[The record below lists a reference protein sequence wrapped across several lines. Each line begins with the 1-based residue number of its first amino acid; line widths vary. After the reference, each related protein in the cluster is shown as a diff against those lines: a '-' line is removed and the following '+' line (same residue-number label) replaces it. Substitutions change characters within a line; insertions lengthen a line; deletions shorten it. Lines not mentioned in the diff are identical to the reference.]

1 MLYAVK
7 RLALGICL
15 IVMVVEGTLALD
27 GTDVTRWPDLKR
39 GSDAANLGDRLVMMM
54 HRRQVLYD
62 FSGADKSRLRAD
74 DLLNRFE
81 DLRRAEQP
89 DESAADMLRRLYV

>member
-7 RLALGICL
+7 RLALGISL
-15 IVMVVEGTLALD
+15 IVMVDEGTLALD
-27 GTDVTRWPDLKR
+27 GTDMTRWPDLKR
-39 GSDAANLGDRLVMMM
+39 GSEAANLGDRLVLM
-54 HRRQVLYD
+54 HGRQVLHD
-62 FSGADKSRLRAD
+62 FSGADKARLRAD

-81 DLRRAEQP
+81 DVRRAEQP